1 MVFSRTSLVTRPFG
15 SFLFQSA
22 FDASAAVFLSS
33 IQQSGDIKQ
42 GKPGMQLGLILIC
55 LIIGIDWRARA
66 KAAASITIP
75 FRADERVTIR
85 FGLDGRVMG
94 VATRLGHPNLIGE
107 QAKELEMEAP
117 GIDTVIQGS
126 IADGDMNG
134 VVGYGQ
140 GRHYGPVLH
149 DVKPTHEAC
158 APGLQMNLIDGN
170 DPVGKSSFMD
180 FAQLVSKDD
189 SVSHHACFNTS
200 MESVTKGDQNLNVCR
215 QELMPKRKRGRPR
228 KLLVMQ
234 NPIDSEIAA
243 GADRVTGNHS
253 LTVSE
258 HEPIAS
264 GMRGRPRK
272 STYKGDSL
280 SSVATPHVN
289 IEISS
294 IAMGVD
300 KENITAK
307 RKRGRPKKLIDAEDV
322 NSEVSASVAT
332 NAGGSS
338 LMETEQTLTAKRK
351 RGRPKKLIDAED
363 ANSGISASAATNAGD
378 SSLMET
384 EQKLNAKRKRGRP
397 PKLINI
403 QNVVSS
409 DVAPNVGIET
419 SNMSSMSLE
428 QELIV
433 NKKRGRPRLSFVEDN
448 ERVVYQC
455 SFQDGDSFASAD
467 LVWGEVRMHQQC
479 PGQIFH
485 SSTASDLQKMDHH
498 PVACFQDKTFAR
510 CDESQLKHFQTHLSQ
525 MEKQSCTDG
534 FETTMNTAI
543 EDVSRHVVLGS
554 TCQCFI
560 DEASAG
566 LKKPRI
572 ENSGIQVGKCCYN
585 IDKACIVSSFEPLNL
600 LHYIQALACSPY
612 ARFDRLELG
621 ICKSQLKS
629 FYHSKGYS
637 ELPVFVHGEGLVD
650 NIEDSP
656 SNKRNSS
663 EESADPSTLISLAAT
678 SWMGKSTTMK
688 SSFRREK
695 LNIVQCRKRT
705 EFMDK
710 RDHYDARFDV
720 SSHGNS
726 EVAVLDSKLEK
737 RNDKNLGDLIISYS
751 RSNPAR
757 QPEVLIKSVTNE
769 YSTPT
774 EMLGQLYIS
783 ASNPLEEYSFLP
795 TIVTFFADFRSW
807 VVSVLSA
814 EEKNTDK
821 LAVKWDM
828 RKSINVSSENMS
840 AFMQDSYWS
849 DIIVSC
855 EEELASGWKI
865 TNESQRMQQ
874 RERHGH
880 EPSFSL
886 PFTSIPYSRPHL
898 QYGSS
903 NQNDMHKMDVQK
915 MNERVL
921 EDGPRYGNNLQVSED
936 GKPTSNLMKVADEF
950 IPTAL
955 ILSFHE
961 ADDIPAE
968 TDLVRIF
975 GQYGPLM
982 EADTEVKRSDKHA
995 KVVFKRRSDAE
1006 AALCS
1011 AGKYSFFGPTLVS
1024 YRLRAL

>member
-1 MVFSRTSLVTRPFG
+1 
-15 SFLFQSA
+15 
-22 FDASAAVFLSS
+22 
-33 IQQSGDIKQ
+33 
-42 GKPGMQLGLILIC
+42 
-55 LIIGIDWRARA
+55 
-66 KAAASITIP
+66 
-75 FRADERVTIR
+75 
-85 FGLDGRVMG
+85 MG

-107 QAKELEMEAP
+107 QAKEMEAP
-117 GIDTVIQGS
+117 GIDTAMKGS
-126 IADGDMNG
+126 IAEGDMNG
-134 VVGYGQ
+134 VVGCGQ
-140 GRHYGPVLH
+140 GRQYGPVLH
-149 DVKPTHEAC
+149 DVK
-158 APGLQMNLIDGN
+158 
-170 DPVGKSSFMD
+170 
-180 FAQLVSKDD
+180 LVSKDD
-189 SVSHHACFNTS
+189 SVSHHTCFNTS
-200 MESVTKGDQNLNVCR
+200 IESVIEGDQNLNVCR

-228 KLLVMQ
+228 KILVMQ
-234 NPIDSEIAA
+234 NPVDSEFAA
-243 GADRVTGNHS
+243 GADRVTDNHS
-253 LTVSE
+253 LTVSK
-258 HEPIAS
+258 HEPIAR
-264 GMRGRPRK
+264 GKRGRPRK
-272 STYKGDSL
+272 STCKEDSL
-280 SSVATPHVN
+280 SSVANPHVN

-294 IAMGVD
+294 IAMGVG

-307 RKRGRPKKLIDAEDV
+307 RKRGRPKKLIDSEDV
-322 NSEVSASVAT
+322 DSDVSVSVAT
-332 NAGGSS
+332 NAGDSS

-363 ANSGISASAATNAGD
+363 VNSGVSASVATNAAD

-384 EQKLNAKRKRGRP
+384 EQKLTAKRKRGRP

-403 QNVVSS
+403 ENAVSS

-419 SNMSSMSLE
+419 SNMSAMSMVEGLT
-428 QELIV
+428 V
-433 NKKRGRPRLSFVEDN
+433 KKKRGRPRLSFVEYD

-467 LVWGEVRMHQQC
+467 LVSGKVRMHQQW

-485 SSTASDLQKMDHH
+485 SSTASEAALDLQKIDHH
-498 PVACFQDKTFAR
+498 LVSCFQDKTFAW

-534 FETTMNTAI
+534 FETTMNIAI
-543 EDVSRHVVLGS
+543 EEVSRRVMLGL
-554 TCQCFI
+554 TCQCFM
-560 DEASAG
+560 DEAYLG

-572 ENSGIQVGKCCYN
+572 ENEGVQVGACCYN
-585 IDKACIVSSFEPLNL
+585 IDKARIVSSFEPLNL

-621 ICKSQLKS
+621 ICESQLKS
-629 FYHSKGYS
+629 FYLSKGYS

-656 SNKRNSS
+656 SNKRNFG
-663 EESADPSTLISLAAT
+663 EESPDSSTLISLAAT

-688 SSFRREK
+688 NSFRREK
-695 LNIVQCRKRT
+695 LNIVQCRKRS
-705 EFMDK
+705 EFMDNK
-710 RDHYDARFDV
+710 DHYDARFDV

-726 EVAVLDSKLEK
+726 EVAALDSKLEK
-737 RNDKNLGDLIISYS
+737 GNDKNLGDSIISSS
-751 RSNPAR
+751 RSNPVR

-774 EMLGQLYIS
+774 EMLGQLYVS

-821 LAVKWDM
+821 LAVKWDT

-865 TNESQRMQQ
+865 TDESQSTQQ
-874 RERHGH
+874 RERHGN
-880 EPSFSL
+880 EPSLSL
-886 PFTSIPYSRPHL
+886 PFTSIPCSVPHL
-898 QYGSS
+898 QYGSTNYS
-903 NQNDMHKMDVQK
+903 DMHKMDVQK
-915 MNERVL
+915 TNERVL

-936 GKPTSNLMKVADEF
+936 GKPASKLLKADEF

-982 EADTEVKRSDKHA
+982 EADTEVKRSEKHA

-1011 AGKYSFFGPTLVS
+1011 AGEYSFFGPTLVS